1 MLHSCAYNR
10 CLCCEKRNCLTLHM
24 FILSTVIAGATLG
37 GTIGGAIATITGT
50 SVATGTAVGTLIG
63 AGTTAAACTVQGTE
77 AAARQLA

>member
-1 MLHSCAYNR
+1 
-10 CLCCEKRNCLTLHM
+10 M

-37 GTIGGAIATITGT
+37 
-50 SVATGTAVGTLIG
+50 GTLIG

>member
-1 MLHSCAYNR
+1 
-10 CLCCEKRNCLTLHM
+10 M

-37 GTIGGAIATITGT
+37 GTIGGAIATM
-50 SVATGTAVGTLIG
+50 IG